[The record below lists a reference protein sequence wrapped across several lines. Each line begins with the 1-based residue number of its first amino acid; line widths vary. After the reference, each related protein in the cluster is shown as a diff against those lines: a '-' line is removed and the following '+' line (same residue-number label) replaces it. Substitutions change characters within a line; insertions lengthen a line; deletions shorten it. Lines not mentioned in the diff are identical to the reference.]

1 MQPVSLA
8 MRGRSERLNARLAQ
22 DRHGRR
28 QKGEPM
34 SELNDIER
42 GQICRSACD
51 SLRSTEFGL
60 SNFPGLLK
68 KIIKH
73 KAWECRHLVT
83 EDGTPKGKVIE
94 LSSLREL
101 ITAKPIRGWGEDV
114 RAVEA
119 VIKDDPE
126 CLAMFREAMKCVNQH
141 DAPKQAGDIVT
152 KQEGQRETGNSR
164 AYSID
169 RVKRACEP
177 EVVAKVMSGEMS
189 PNAALVKAGI
199 RENRQVYIPREPAKA
214 AKKLRELFGLE
225 FVTAMLKHVQA

>member
-1 MQPVSLA
+1 
-8 MRGRSERLNARLAQ
+8 
-22 DRHGRR
+22 
-28 QKGEPM
+28 M
-34 SELNDIER
+34 SELNEIER
-42 GQICRSACD
+42 GQICRSAYD

-68 KIIKH
+68 KIIRH
-73 KAWECRHLVT
+73 RAWECRHLVT
-83 EDGTPKGKVIE
+83 EDGTPKGKIVK
-94 LSSLREL
+94 LASLREL
-101 ITAKPIRGWGEDV
+101 ITEKPLRGWGEDV

-126 CLAMFREAMKCVNQH
+126 CLAMFREAMKEHHNQH
-141 DAPKQAGDIVT
+141 TCNRNNVT
-152 KQEGQRETGNSR
+152 AADVSTGNSR

-214 AKKLRELFGLE
+214 VEKLRELFGME
-225 FVTAMLKHVQA
+225 FVTAMVEHAQAMSR